1 MALPQGGTSIPGGLE
16 EAQVGQLGQGMKEQ
30 VLVVEQVKCQV
41 ELPQGQLKQAQYMV
55 GKNQLG

>member
-1 MALPQGGTSIPGGLE
+1 MALLQGGTNIPGGLE

-55 GKNQLG
+55 GKNYLE